1 MRPMFYLALLG
12 AAAGFQAG
20 CGVRAPTAGRIP
32 LASTAP
38 LVAAGRAPSA
48 VMEEEG
54 VRAGLVTEVPF
65 EVRFSIGNLI
75 TCAAARSRVQ

>member
-12 AAAGFQAG
+12 AAAGFQPG

-32 LASTAP
+32 LAGTVP
-38 LVAAGRAPSA
+38 LVAGRAPSV

-75 TCAAARSRVQ
+75 TCAAARSRVP

>member
-1 MRPMFYLALLG
+1 MFYLALLG

-32 LASTAP
+32 LAGTVP
-38 LVAAGRAPSA
+38 LVAGRAPSV

-75 TCAAARSRVQ
+75 TCAAARSRVP